1 MRIDTKVRSNPLRR
15 RLRRL
20 GAWERREEASAFI
33 KLHSWENGLSDAL
46 REQRTREVVRDLS
59 RFGFYEHTPEE
70 LAFGARVA
78 WRNHARCIARLYWK
92 SLEVYDC
99 RATVDPEGIAARMF
113 NHMREAKGDGRVRSM
128 ITIFAP
134 VRGDALPAYI
144 ESRQIVQYA
153 GYTRDDGAEDTRV
166 LGDPITAETTRSC
179 IALGWKPPMVRSMFD
194 VLPLMV
200 RDARD
205 RRILF
210 EVPRDALQEVQVEH
224 PTRAGLASMGLRW
237 YSVPCVSSMILTI
250 GGIDYPCAPFN
261 GHYMSTEIAS
271 RDFCDERRY
280 DLLEPAADALGISR
294 VEPLWKDRVLTEL
307 NAAVLHSYRRDGVAI
322 LDHHEAS
329 AHYMD
334 FLQREAASGRTASA
348 DWSWIVPPQAASACP
363 VFHLAMRDR
372 LMVPNYYNSRGSDGG
387 GLAPR
392 YDDFTRNRWLA
403 RWDRIRRRWY
413 QWRRRRD

>member
-33 KLHSWENGLSDAL
+33 TLHHWECGLSDTACS
-46 REQRTREVVRDLS
+46 RRTREVMRDLA
-59 RFGFYEHTPEE
+59 RFEFYEHTPEE

-78 WRNHARCIARLYWK
+78 WRNHARCIGRLFWK

-99 RATVDPEGIAARMF
+99 RTTVDAEGIAARMF
-113 NHMREAKGDGRVRSM
+113 RHMSEAAGDGPVRSM

-153 GYTRDDGAEDTRV
+153 GYPRDGGGV
-166 LGDPITAETTRSC
+166 LGDPVTAEATRSC
-179 IALGWKPPMVRSMFD
+179 IALGWNPPAERSKFD
-194 VLPLMV
+194 VLPLII
-200 RDARD
+200 RDAHD

-210 EVPRDALQEVQVEH
+210 EVPSEAIREVCVDH
-224 PTRAGLASMGLRW
+224 PTRDGLSALGLRW
-237 YSVPCVSSMILTI
+237 YAVPCVSSMILTI

-261 GHYMSTEIAS
+261 GFYMSTEIAS

-280 DLLEPAADALGISR
+280 DLLAPAADALGIARTQS
-294 VEPLWKDRVLTEL
+294 LWQDRVLTEL
-307 NAAVLHSYRRDGVAI
+307 NAAVLHSYRRDGVTI

-329 AHYMD
+329 AQYMD
-334 FLQREAASGRTASA
+334 FLQREAAAGRAASG
-348 DWSWIVPPQAASACP
+348 DWSWIVPPQASSACP

-372 LMVPNYYNSRGSDGG
+372 LMVPNYYNSRGSDGNA
-387 GLAPR
+387 LAPR
-392 YDDFTRNRWLA
+392 YDDFTRNKWLA
-403 RWDRIRRRWY
+403 RWDRIRRRWFR
-413 QWRRRRD
+413 WRRRWD